1 MSTTVSR
8 EKTMKKKLIKIILI
22 ILILALVGGGIY
34 MFRLGNKYKNST
46 LDSVRYSFGGD
57 MMAAEGAELVQH
69 YRDLAYMGIFPVLM
83 HLRTILRGM
92 RQCQEDIL
100 RWEPDVVILVDYPG
114 FNLKIARFLKQH
126 SNIPV
131 YYYISPKIWA
141 WKEWR
146 IKDIKRDVDAMFSI
160 LPFEVE
166 FYEKHHYPIHYV
178 GNPTADE
185 VDAFLK
191 GQGARGKE
199 QEAGSKEQGAF
210 RKDNNL
216 DGRPIIALL
225 AGSRKQEVH
234 DNLRRM
240 IEAALPYTKDYQLV
254 LAAAPGLD
262 DAFYK
267 EQVEQAMTK
276 VQSSIVNGQCSMVN
290 GQRSM
295 ISIVR
300 DQTYRLLQHSTAA
313 LVTSG
318 TATLETALFRV
329 PQVVCYYMKWGWL
342 ASLARKLILKV
353 PYISLVNLIAG
364 EEVVPELVAEQ
375 MNAENVRRHLT
386 AILPGGSARE
396 AQLQGYDRMA
406 AILGEP
412 GAPQRA
418 AKIIVELLH

>member
-1 MSTTVSR
+1 
-8 EKTMKKKLIKIILI
+8 MKYYLIAGEASGDLHASHLI
-22 ILILALVGGGIY
+22 AAIRKEDAEAK
-34 MFRLGNKYKNST
+34 FRC
-46 LDSVRYSFGGD
+46 FGGD
-57 MMAAEGAELVQH
+57 MMAAAGAELVQH

-100 RWEPDVVILVDYPG
+100 RWGPDVVILVDYPG

-191 GQGARGKE
+191 EQGT
-199 QEAGSKEQGAF
+199 GSKEAF
-210 RKDNNL
+210 CKDNNL

-240 IEAALPYTKDYQLV
+240 IEAALLYTKDYQLV

-276 VQSSIVNGQCSMVN
+276 VQSSMVN
-290 GQRSM
+290 GQWSM
-295 ISIVR
+295 VSIVR

-375 MNAENVRRHLT
+375 MNTENVRRHLA
-386 AILPGGSARE
+386 AILPGGPARE

-418 AKIIVELLH
+418 AKIIVELLR